1 MVLERVT
8 YVQKKKKNQKNP
20 QPNPYTLCK
29 VNSKWIKDQRVK
41 HKSSKLLTSSGMTA
55 WNKNWTWE
63 ERQDMFTVTLF
74 QDSRSQPSKLQSWCW
89 DWDVP
94 MGGDRICFPPVSPA
108 QSKPGDGCPLPL
120 HGTGQAEGLDGGH
133 ILSWSQRL
141 LVAPHPWLRS
151 VQTSGGLSVRSEKA
165 GRGRVRQRTQVPRKD
180 AQPWETHLSR
190 CLSPHCPI
198 MASTGLASSTM
209 RQVFIQAHCGA
220 TTSHPRLSPP
230 NRHASHMVSQDR
242 QQSALSSTA

>member
-1 MVLERVT
+1 
-8 YVQKKKKNQKNP
+8 
-20 QPNPYTLCK
+20 
-29 VNSKWIKDQRVK
+29 
-41 HKSSKLLTSSGMTA
+41 
-55 WNKNWTWE
+55 
-63 ERQDMFTVTLF
+63 
-74 QDSRSQPSKLQSWCW
+74 
-89 DWDVP
+89 